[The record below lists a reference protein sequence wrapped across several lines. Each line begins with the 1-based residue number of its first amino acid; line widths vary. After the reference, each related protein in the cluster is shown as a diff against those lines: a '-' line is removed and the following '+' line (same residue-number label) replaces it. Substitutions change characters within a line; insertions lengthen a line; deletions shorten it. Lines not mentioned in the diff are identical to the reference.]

1 MLGVNAASAKID
13 RAKEF
18 FREFLG
24 KEVQEALGS
33 YGINKDA
40 LEELF
45 RPEEEYLGEDGTYGM
60 IATID
65 DQGRET
71 DLTIYAATE
80 EEMDL
85 FRNWIGSADTPYI
98 ADMVMEK
105 TVFEEGEKY
114 MHGDQSLEEALEAIR
129 QQLAIYLSE

>member
-1 MLGVNAASAKID
+1 M
-13 RAKEF
+13 
-18 FREFLG
+18 
-24 KEVQEALGS
+24 
-33 YGINKDA
+33 
-40 LEELF
+40 EELF